1 MEKII
6 NDVYVDWIEK
16 VKVLQ
21 KAVIVNDCGLILAL
35 KRPADCPRPRPG
47 CWDLPGG
54 SVGQKDIDSWKINSG
69 KGDNNDILIRALRR
83 EIKEETAL
91 DVKNICVIHSA
102 SGFNEAKQTF
112 IIALGYACRAKK
124 EKNIKLSFEHSES
137 GWVTKKDFLNLE
149 IGNDD
154 GLIGSILEKN

>member
-1 MEKII
+1 M
-6 NDVYVDWIEK
+6 IE
-16 VKVLQ
+16 
-21 KAVIVNDCGLILAL
+21 
-35 KRPADCPRPRPG
+35 
-47 CWDLPGG
+47 
-54 SVGQKDIDSWKINSG
+54 
-69 KGDNNDILIRALRR
+69 ALRR